1 MTPAI
6 TLLKRY
12 KISHE
17 VIEFGHEPNASSYGL
32 EAAEKL
38 GVDPARV
45 FKTLICTLNTGQHV
59 VAVLPVSHQLSLK
72 KLAQS
77 AAAKKAA
84 MANLSLIPGITGYLP
99 GGVSPLAQKKS
110 LSTYLDTSATQCDR
124 IYVSGGK
131 RGLDI
136 CLAPQDLITL
146 SRARLAA
153 LIDDAPQ

>member
-6 TLLKRY
+6 TLLTRH

-17 VIEFGHEPNASSYGL
+17 VIEFGHDPNATSYGL

-38 GVDPARV
+38 GVDPACV
-45 FKTLICTLNTGQHV
+45 FKTLICTLSTGQHV
-59 VAVLPVSHQLSLK
+59 VAVLPVSYQLSLK

-77 AAAKKAA
+77 AGAKKAA
-84 MANLSLIPGITGYLP
+84 MAHLSQIPGITGYLP

-110 LSTYLDTSATQCDR
+110 LSTYVDTSITRFAH

-136 CLAPQDLITL
+136 GLSPQVLISLT
-146 SRARLAA
+146 RARQAV
-153 LIDDAPQ
+153 LIDDAP

>member
-6 TLLKRY
+6 TLLTQH

-17 VIEFGHEPNASSYGL
+17 VIEFGHDPNVTSYGL

-38 GVDPARV
+38 GVDPACV

-84 MANLSLIPGITGYLP
+84 LAGQSQIPGITGYLP
-99 GGVSPLAQKKS
+99 GGVSPLAQKKP
-110 LSTYLDTSATQCDR
+110 LSTYVDTTATRFDH

-136 CLAPQDLITL
+136 RLSPWDLISLT
-146 SRARLAA
+146 RAKQTA
-153 LIDDAPQ
+153 LIDDSP